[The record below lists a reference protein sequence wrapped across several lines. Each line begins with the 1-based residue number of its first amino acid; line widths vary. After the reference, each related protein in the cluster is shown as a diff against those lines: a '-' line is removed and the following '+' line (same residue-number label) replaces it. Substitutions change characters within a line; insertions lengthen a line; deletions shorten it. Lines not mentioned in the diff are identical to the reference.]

1 MYIKPHYSLKIMLSW
16 TRSGIVLF
24 LCIALMPVVFYDVFD
39 WKWLTLPWMPIALVG
54 TALAFITGFKNN
66 AAYDRAWEARQ
77 VYGAIVNSSR
87 KFTLMMNDYIT
98 PEFAKDQVTDIE
110 LFNVKRQIAN
120 IISHG

>member
-16 TRSGIVLF
+16 TRSGIVFF

-77 VYGAIVNSSR
+77 IYGAIVNSSTHNTYN
-87 KFTLMMNDYIT
+87 KI
-98 PEFAKDQVTDIE
+98 
-110 LFNVKRQIAN
+110 N
-120 IISHG
+120 IDTSIKSYKLSTIKLA